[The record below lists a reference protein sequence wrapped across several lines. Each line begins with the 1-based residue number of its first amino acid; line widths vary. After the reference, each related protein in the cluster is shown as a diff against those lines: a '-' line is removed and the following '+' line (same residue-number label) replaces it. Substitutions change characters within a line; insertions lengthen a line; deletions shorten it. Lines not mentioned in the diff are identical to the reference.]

1 MHIANGDESHP
12 HMSCALDWKRFR
24 AESIRHTGHFG
35 GQDRQTARAA
45 RFPHA
50 MTRQHMGWC
59 GSAMLKEHGLG
70 MHCGP
75 DPPFAL
81 PRETETTTK
90 QRACARVV
98 HMPVRTRASDN
109 GLITMTRQHMG
120 WCGSAMLKEHGLGM
134 HCGPDPRFAL
144 PRETE
149 TTTKQRAC
157 ARVVHIPVRTRASAA
172 ADGLVWQ
179 YNATVGK

>member
-75 DPPFAL
+75 DPPWDALRTRPTIRFAK
-81 PRETETTTK
+81 RDRNNNKTK
-90 QRACARVV
+90 SVCAR
-98 HMPVRTRASDN
+98 RTYPSQNKSECGGRWAGVAVQCN
-109 GLITMTRQHMG
+109 G
-120 WCGSAMLKEHGLGM
+120 WK
-134 HCGPDPRFAL
+134 
-144 PRETE
+144 
-149 TTTKQRAC
+149 
-157 ARVVHIPVRTRASAA
+157 V
-172 ADGLVWQ
+172 
-179 YNATVGK
+179 